1 MNRRNFMKRSFK
13 LLINT
18 IILTGGTYVYARYIE
33 PRLIRTN
40 LEKIVAPQIPES
52 FDGLRILQ
60 FSDTHIGHNYTL
72 DQFKRLVEKIN
83 EQSCDLVL
91 FTGDL
96 VDEPNNYDQLDQI
109 SPILSAIQAPL
120 GKYAIFG
127 NHDHGGYGTEIMKK
141 VYEQSDF
148 QLLMNERVDIYNTLG
163 ERIII
168 GGIDD
173 AMLGHP
179 KPELALQNVTEEDF
193 AILLAHEPD
202 IFAHLGSF
210 HFHTQLSGHSHGGQV
225 QLPFLGPLY
234 TPPGAKKYYEGW
246 YDHADNEKKLY
257 VNRGIGTTREP
268 YRFLSIPEITI
279 FTLKRSEAS

>member
-1 MNRRNFMKRSFK
+1 MKRSFK